1 MKPPE
6 PQICLTLKPY
16 DVAEAINLKEAAG
29 LAGMSVRTVT
39 NWCSQHGIGR
49 RINGGAWKVSRV
61 ALAMLLDDDM
71 IALAAYQAG
80 DRASPL
86 VGPYFARFG
95 LKSHP
100 QRLQSSQGS
109 QG

>member
-1 MKPPE
+1 MRPPE
-6 PQICLTLKPY
+6 PQVCLTLIPF
-16 DVAEAINLKEAAG
+16 DVAEAINLKDAAG
-29 LAGMSVRTVT
+29 VAGMSVRTVT

-80 DRASPL
+80 DRTSQL
-86 VGPYFARFG
+86 VSPYFARFG
-95 LKSHP
+95 LKS
-100 QRLQSSQGS
+100 LSQSSQSS
-109 QG
+109 QRSQR